1 MQYKIFLVLFVL
13 ISNTLSGQNKI
24 VSQDSLANTLVE
36 KHKRLNAA
44 HSFMPGYR
52 VQLYFG
58 NDRNQA
64 TEMKSDFLL
73 NYPKI
78 GAYVLYHQPNFKLRV
93 GDFKFRLEA
102 VRFLQDVKA
111 DYNAAFI
118 VQDDVKLPEE

>member
-1 MQYKIFLVLFVL
+1 MQYKIFLVIF
-13 ISNTLSGQNKI
+13 IFIINTLSAQNKI

-44 HSFMPGYR
+44 HPFMPGYR

-58 NDRNQA
+58 NDRTHA

-73 NYPKI
+73 NHPKI
-78 GAYVLYHQPNFKLRV
+78 GAYVIYHQPNFKLRV

-102 VRFLQDVKA
+102 VRFLQDIKA

-118 VQDDVKLPEE
+118 VQDDVKLPDE